1 MDVEKAKKLAKLV
14 DELYEYEKL
23 EGLLQDRE
31 PITCTVRSEM
41 NHCGGQTKRTF
52 ELPKDLEEEV
62 KSYIRNH
69 VAQLQ
74 LDIKNFN

>member
-23 EGLLQDRE
+23 EGLLQDQE

-52 ELPKDLEEEV
+52 ELPEYLEAEV

-69 VAQLQ
+69 VKQLQ
-74 LDIKNFN
+74 LDIKDFN

>member
-31 PITCTVRSEM
+31 PITCMVRSEM

-52 ELPKDLEEEV
+52 ELPEYLEAEV

-69 VAQLQ
+69 VKQLQ
-74 LDIKNFN
+74 LDIKDFN

>member
-31 PITCTVRSEM
+31 PIICMVRSEM

-52 ELPKDLEEEV
+52 ELPEYLEAEV

-69 VAQLQ
+69 VKQLQ
-74 LDIKNFN
+74 LDIKDFN